1 MKEQIEDLYEILL
14 LFNEGLS
21 HVKNDTPIQG
31 MRALYRAC
39 PPPKK
44 RSFSHLRNYS
54 IPSNSEWCL
63 QPLLSMMTDS
73 F

>member
-1 MKEQIEDLYEILL
+1 MEEQIEDLHEMLL

-21 HVKNDTPIQG
+21 HVKCDTPIQG
-31 MRALYRAC
+31 MRALYRAR

-44 RSFSHLRNYS
+44 RSFPHLNYS
-54 IPSNSEWCL
+54 IPSHSEWSL
-63 QPLLSMMTDS
+63 HPSLPMMTDS